1 MTEAAILEWAIDSIF
16 EFGDQHRVWFSAN
29 DQPNEKINN
38 IHHDVLNVSLVTL
51 EQKNEHEGNLTS
63 KLHVKANHSMFSKR
77 VYCGNGITPQ
87 EDAHSIMIKERCKFF
102 ASGMY

>member
-16 EFGDQHRVWFSAN
+16 EFGDLVWFSVR
-29 DQPNEKINN
+29 DQPNETISN

-63 KLHVKANHSMFSKR
+63 KLHVKASHSMFGKC

-87 EDAHSIMIKERCKFF
+87 EDAHSITIKERCKFHLR
-102 ASGMY
+102 